1 MTQSLILEIIT
12 TVSNE
17 TEARTLAIG
26 GVESGLVA
34 CCQMDGPLTSVYRWE
49 GAIQTASEYRLTMKV
64 SMLKKDLCLAWLK
77 SHHPYQTP
85 EVIVRVV
92 ETTES
97 YGNWVDGC

>member
-1 MTQSLILEIIT
+1 MTQSLILEFIT

-49 GAIQTASEYRLTMKV
+49 GAIQTATEYRLTMKV

-92 ETTES
+92 ETTEK
-97 YGNWVDGC
+97 YADWVDGR